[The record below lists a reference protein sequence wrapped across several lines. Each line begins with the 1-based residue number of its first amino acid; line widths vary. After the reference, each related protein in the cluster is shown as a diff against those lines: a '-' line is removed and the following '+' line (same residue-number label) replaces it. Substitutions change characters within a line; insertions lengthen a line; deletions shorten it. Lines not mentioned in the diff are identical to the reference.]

1 MQLFLELLA
10 LVFGF
15 VLLGKGAGCLVDG
28 GVTLARRWGVSPL
41 IVGLTIVA
49 WGTSMPEV
57 VVTGLAAWNGDHGV
71 ALNTVLGS
79 NVANIGLVLGGT
91 AYLLPALFGKTLT
104 RRDGLWLLGSLA
116 VLYGVAQDRDLS
128 RLDGAILLGSFVV
141 FQVLLLLNSRQEDQ
155 TDEVEEEKAHLSS
168 RPGLAVL
175 LGSIAIAAGAKFVM
189 YGGEALATR
198 ADVPK
203 DVIAFTVFALGT
215 SLPELAAGVGSAL
228 RGHAEIGVGNVVG
241 SNVFNVL
248 AAVGIAVLIQPT
260 ASVEADPTLV
270 EMYDHLLNRD
280 IFLAAAFS
288 LFLVVS
294 LLVMP
299 GKLRRLKSTVLFAG
313 YVVYCGWILM
323 NGQPG

>member
-1 MQLFLELLA
+1 MQLLLELLA
-10 LVFGF
+10 LVLGF
-15 VLLGKGAGCLVDG
+15 VLLGKGAGALVDG
-28 GVTLARRWGVSPL
+28 GVTLARRWGISPL

-57 VVTGLAAWNGDHGV
+57 VVTALAAWNGDHGV

-116 VLYGVAQDRDLS
+116 VLYGVAHDRDLS
-128 RLDGAILLGSFVV
+128 RVDGILLLAAFVV
-141 FQVLLLLNSRQEDQ
+141 FQVLLLLSSRNEDQ
-155 TDEVEEEKAHLSS
+155 SGEVAEEEAHTSQ

-175 LGSIAIAAGAKFVM
+175 VGSIAIAAGAKFVM

-228 RGHAEIGVGNVVG
+228 RGQADIGVGNVVG

-248 AAVGIAVLIQPT
+248 AAVGIALVVRPT
-260 ASVEADPTLV
+260 AAVETDPALGV
-270 EMYDHLLNRD
+270 MYDNLLDRD
-280 IFLAAAFS
+280 IYLAAAFS

-294 LLVMP
+294 LLVMQ
-299 GKLRRLKSTVLFAG
+299 GKFRRLKSTVLFAG
-313 YVVYCGWILM
+313 YVVYCGWILL